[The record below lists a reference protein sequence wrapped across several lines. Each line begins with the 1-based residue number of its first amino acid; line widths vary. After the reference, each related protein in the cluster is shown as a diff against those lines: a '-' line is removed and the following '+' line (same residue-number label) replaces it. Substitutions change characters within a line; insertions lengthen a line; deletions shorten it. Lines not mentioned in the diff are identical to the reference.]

1 MSLHFRPSSKRARL
15 SQQADEG
22 AEDDDEEDDDEED
35 DEEDDDDDEG
45 DENDDQLG
53 TDLSIREQEELA
65 LKLLQS

>member
-35 DEEDDDDDEG
+35 DDDDDEG